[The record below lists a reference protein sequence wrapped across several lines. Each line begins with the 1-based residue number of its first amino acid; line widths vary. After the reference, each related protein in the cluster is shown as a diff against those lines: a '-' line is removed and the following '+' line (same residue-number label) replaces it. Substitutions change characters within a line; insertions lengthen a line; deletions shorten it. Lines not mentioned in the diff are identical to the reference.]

1 MNEREEVAGLV
12 GEIKRQLINS
22 QEIGLD
28 APFLSTNSLN
38 YLKEGPQVDLSTL
51 EEGLPFNSFKE
62 LKDFLSNCE
71 RCKLAVERKNIVFG
85 EGLPDARLVFVGE
98 APGMEED
105 LSGKPF
111 VGPAGKL
118 LTDIIRA
125 MGLRREE
132 VYICN
137 IVKCRPPRNRD
148 PEPDEIRECLPFLKA
163 QISLIKPE
171 IICTLGRI
179 SAQSLVDKDFKITR
193 DRGGWRYFMGI
204 PLMPTYHPAY
214 LLRYSQAKRHVWE
227 DMQEIMLRLGLKDPR
242 RLKDRNRD

>member
-1 MNEREEVAGLV
+1 MNEKEEVAGLV

-38 YLKEGPQVDLSTL
+38 YLKEGPKVDLSTL
-51 EEGLPFNSFKE
+51 GEDLPFNSLKE

-71 RCKLAVERKNIVFG
+71 RCRLAVERKNIVFG
-85 EGLPDARLVFVGE
+85 KGLPDARLVFVGE

-148 PEPDEIRECLPFLKA
+148 PEPDEIGMCLPFLKA
-163 QISLIKPE
+163 QISLIKPK
-171 IICTLGRI
+171 IICALGRI

-214 LLRYSQAKRHVWE
+214 LLRYSQAKRHVWG

>member
-1 MNEREEVAGLV
+1 MNEKEEVAGLV

-148 PEPDEIRECLPFLKA
+148 PEPDEISMCLPFLKA
-163 QISLIKPE
+163 QISLIKPK
-171 IICTLGRI
+171 IICALGRI

-214 LLRYSQAKRHVWE
+214 LLRYPQAKRHVWE
-227 DMQEIMLRLGLKDPR
+227 DMQEIMPKLGLKDPR
-242 RLKDRNRD
+242 RLKDQNRD